1 MLYTSSIGVLIEV
14 MVVGGTSRS
23 TSRMPLCI
31 WVLFLD
37 YECRVENGDHN
48 HTLRGMG

>member
-31 WVLFLD
+31 WVLFAT
-37 YECRVENGDHN
+37 YERWVENVDHD
-48 HTLRGMG
+48 HVWHGMR